1 MRFHGVEDFTR
12 IWARL
17 NLHELYGRKP
27 VNRESFSPV
36 LTGTALVPLLY
47 FRIRGSLST
56 LYVNNYG

>member
-17 NLHELYGRKP
+17 NLHELYGRQP

-56 LYVNNYG
+56 L